1 METIEKNE
9 NRDLTITLKVTNDE
23 KELLQR
29 MADETGLSLS
39 DFIRRKAAAEEKFFE
54 QLLNENSKLKEEN
67 KGLKVKVSF
76 GLPTQPLQNQ
86 GTITVNASQEK
97 QKIYE
102 SFLLNK
108 MVPENPDDED
118 SNMRPMT
125 LGERI
130 IHHIDYALFR
140 PSYDLVNE
148 GSLYRVEQPIGWLVK
163 KGYVSLDLAR
173 LVYPAG
179 DIEL

>member
-1 METIEKNE
+1 MDTIEKNE

-54 QLLNENSKLKEEN
+54 QLINENTKLKEEN
-67 KGLKVKVSF
+67 KDLKVKVSF
-76 GLPTQPLQNQ
+76 GLPTRELQNQ
-86 GTITVNASQEK
+86 GNLTVYVSLEK

-108 MVPENPDDED
+108 MVQEDPDDEG
-118 SNMRPMT
+118 SNMRTMKID
-125 LGERI
+125 ERI
-130 IHHIDYALFR
+130 IYHLDYNLFR
-140 PSYDLVNE
+140 PTYDLVSN
-148 GSLYRVEQPIGWLVK
+148 GSIYRVEQPVK
-163 KGYVSLDLAR
+163 QLIREGYVSLDLVR
-173 LVYPAG
+173 SVYPEG
-179 DIEL
+179 NIEF